1 MNEVP
6 KIELPVKICFK
17 LFDESFNRVQLF
29 TIIGENIAINNLPNE
44 WGIKNDSGI
53 TYPVEPPPEDKKD
66 YVVNGFKHFLQC
78 SLVRDCIESFM
89 LSLDTLY
96 LLLSVNGKK
105 MKLNQPLLIV
115 LTEEERKDYNDFTLK
130 GLSKKDGKIKALK
143 DKFGLELS
151 EENKTIA
158 NSLKDIRDCLTHGN
172 GIVNEKYGSD
182 AKDGKRKFTWQAISI
197 FLQSTE
203 SKKRYKIEFGKKI
216 SDYVGGINGQDSI
229 DVCLEIKERSKDYE
243 IGEQLTFSP
252 AETYEIAWSLQEI
265 GREYI
270 QKIKEKYFKL

>member
-1 MNEVP
+1 MPTVEN
-6 KIELPVKICFK
+6 CFK
-17 LFDESFNRVQLF
+17 LFGESFSRVKLF

-53 TYPVEPPPEDKKD
+53 TYSVEPPPEDKRD

-78 SLVRDCIESFM
+78 YLVRDCIEGFM
-89 LSLDTLY
+89 LSLDNLY
-96 LLLSVNGKK
+96 FLLSLRGKK
-105 MKLNQPLLIV
+105 MKFNQPLLNV
-115 LTEEERKDYNDFTLK
+115 LTQEEIKDYNDFTRK

-172 GIVNEKYGSD
+172 GVVKKKYGSD

-197 FLQSTE
+197 FLQSKE

-216 SDYVGGINGQDSI
+216 SDYVGEIKEQDTI
-229 DVCLEIKERSKDYE
+229 DMYLEIKERLKDCG

-252 AETYEIAWSLQEI
+252 AETYEIAYSLQMI
-265 GREYI
+265 GLEYI